1 MPRGSV
7 SEADRELIDRLRTRG
22 VEVSAAQLERWR
34 AAGALPRNV
43 RRGLGRRV
51 GSVSVVPS
59 ESAAIAEA
67 LARVARRGRSL
78 HETVLRIF
86 AADPRFDL
94 KIFLVTPALPVP
106 ERAVRAALTWYVRN
120 RVDSVD
126 RRIERAVAAASSDD
140 EAEDVAS
147 DLAER
152 HYRRAF
158 RSDRRD
164 FKREALTEGLRL
176 TAPEADAFA
185 VFALARLLGQEAV
198 GSDRFAEAFRDSIG
212 RGGQY
217 QDEADALARFVAR
230 ENAKRELSGQ
240 PPIGGVQRRTI
251 EADVEAISKVSFAA
265 IIQVRDTLSLLAE
278 AAMIYR
284 STRDSIPEDQMVRRL
299 IDFFTSS
306 YETHVWVRAATPLS
320 DTPLADSW
328 KWMTSVIVM
337 ICSDPG
343 DLESFQEMARRIDF
357 TVGDLRGLVN
367 RSTAE
372 RRARPAGQQESG
384 VATNGRNSAEQ
395 SPSG

>member
-1 MPRGSV
+1 MPTGSA

-34 AAGALPRNV
+34 AAGALPRNE
-43 RRGLGRRV
+43 RRGLGRGA
-51 GSVSVVPS
+51 GSVSVAPP
-59 ESAAIAEA
+59 ESAAIAEG
-67 LARVARRGRSL
+67 LARVARPGRSL

-106 ERAVRAALTWYVRN
+106 ERAVRAALTWFVRN
-120 RVDSVD
+120 RVDSVH

-147 DLAER
+147 ELAER

-176 TAPEADAFA
+176 TAPEAGAFA
-185 VFALARLLGQEAV
+185 VFTLARLLGQELV

-217 QDEADALARFVAR
+217 QDEADALVRFVAR

-240 PPIGGVQRRTI
+240 PTIGSVQGGTI
-251 EADVEAISKVSFAA
+251 EADVEAIGKVSLAA
-265 IIQVRDTLSLLAE
+265 ICQVRDTLSLLAE

-284 STRDSIPEDQMVRRL
+284 ATRDSIPEDQMVRRL

-306 YETHVWVRAATPLS
+306 YETHLWVCAATPLS
-320 DTPLADSW
+320 YTPLADSW
-328 KWMTSVIVM
+328 KWMTSMIVM

-357 TVGDLRGLVN
+357 TVGDLRGLVS

-372 RRARPAGQQESG
+372 RRARRA
-384 VATNGRNSAEQ
+384 R
-395 SPSG
+395 